1 MPYAKDV
8 IIGVILLLWM
18 AQRQLQPRP
27 LSGRLLVWP
36 VIVGLYAIYEAIQ
49 SPHVDPAGWI
59 SLIVTLL
66 VSLAVG
72 LVRGHLTRLYQ
83 ENGQWMIAGS
93 WKSLLFWLVTIP
105 IRWGLRLVLV
115 PLLGPGAA
123 LHGPASALPY
133 LFAITGLLAGRAI
146 AITLRHPDAVRQA
159 RMRLARR
166 RSL

>member
-8 IIGVILLLWM
+8 VIGVVLLVWV
-18 AQRQLQPRP
+18 AQRQLRPRP
-27 LSGRLLVWP
+27 LSSRLLVWP
-36 VIVGLYAIYEAIQ
+36 AILALYSLYEAAQ
-49 SPHVDPAGWI
+49 SPHVNMAGWVA
-59 SLIVTLL
+59 LIVTLL

-72 LVRGHLTRLYQ
+72 LVRGYLTRLYQ

-123 LHGPASALPY
+123 LHGPFSALPY
-133 LFAITGLLAGRAI
+133 LFSITGLLAGRVIGI
-146 AITLRHPDAVRQA
+146 ALRHPDAIRQA
-159 RMRLARR
+159 RMSPARGRRL
-166 RSL
+166 